1 MTSKKHYLIPLIT
14 SAYVLLLLI
23 GSTYPFTDWQ
33 WPNDDNWL
41 DSFESSIRY
50 IPRSDFIIN
59 FLIYIPL
66 GIFISILLRKR
77 VQSGALLITSVLVA
91 TSFAFLMET
100 LQLFIPSR
108 AHSFIDLSMNA
119 MGALTGA
126 LMHHFTKK
134 HSAMGRHLRNIRYQ
148 WFKRGRYAEL
158 GMVIIG
164 LWALSEITPLAPA
177 FNVEVIA
184 LDYQQL
190 SQQLLQFS
198 QLDLYLL
205 IAFSFEIFALFLIT
219 ELVLIRQSTSL
230 FVFGI
235 FAGIIIYLKLP
246 VADINLH
253 AEYLWGLITG
263 IAFYFFSQK
272 QKREQRIKLAMYA
285 LFFAYLISQ
294 LNHPAQLSAEDFNS
308 FNWLPFDSD
317 AKRITRV
324 TEILNIAW
332 IFLALSFFTLSI
344 KQETIKLNGLIG
356 LAIVTSIAFLLE
368 WQQQSL
374 QDTSADITDVL
385 VAMFAWALPY
395 FHPEI
400 RQGPRIKR

>member
-14 SAYVLLLLI
+14 STYVLLLFI

-33 WPNDDNWL
+33 WPNYENWL
-41 DSFESSIRY
+41 ESFESSIRY

-59 FLIYIPL
+59 FLIYVPL
-66 GIFISILLRKR
+66 GIFSSILLRKR
-77 VQSGALLITSVLVA
+77 VHNRTLLITSVLLA

-126 LMHHFTKK
+126 LIHHFTKK
-134 HSAMGRHLRNIRYQ
+134 HSAMGRYLRNIRYK

-164 LWALSEITPLAPA
+164 LWALSEVSPLAPA
-177 FNVEVIA
+177 FNFELIA

-190 SQQLLQFS
+190 SQQIFQFS
-198 QLDLYLL
+198 QLDIYLI

-219 ELVLIRQSTSL
+219 ELVLIDKSTSL

-246 VADINLH
+246 VADISLH
-253 AEYLWGLITG
+253 AEYLWGLIAG
-263 IAFYFFSQK
+263 IAFYFFTQK
-272 QKREQRIKLAMYA
+272 QKKELRIKLVMYA
-285 LFFAYLISQ
+285 LFFAYLINQ

-317 AKRITRV
+317 AKRISRV

-344 KQETIKLNGLIG
+344 KQTSIKLNGVIG
-356 LAIVTSIAFLLE
+356 LAIVTSVAFILE

-374 QDTSADITDVL
+374 QNTSADITDVL
-385 VAMFAWALPY
+385 VAMFAWTLPY

-400 RQGPRIKR
+400 RQGPKRG